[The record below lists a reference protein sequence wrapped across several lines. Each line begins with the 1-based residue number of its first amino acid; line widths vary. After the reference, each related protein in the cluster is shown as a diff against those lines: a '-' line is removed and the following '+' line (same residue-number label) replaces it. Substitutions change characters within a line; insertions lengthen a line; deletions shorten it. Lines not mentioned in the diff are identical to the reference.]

1 VKKVSDL
8 STEEKI
14 GQLLLVGF
22 TGLEPDD
29 HIKEMIEKYRVGN
42 ILLFGRNLVNVDQAI
57 KMNNNLQ
64 ELALNSGGIPLSIS
78 TDQEGGCT
86 TRINKRVSLVPG
98 NMGLGAIDDEDA
110 AYRHGAIQ
118 AREMLALGINQNL
131 GPVLDINMVPR
142 SPIIGARAFGDT
154 PGQCAGL
161 GAALVKGL
169 QDNGVNATLKHFPG
183 QGAIPADTHH
193 DAPVLELSREE
204 LLARELLPFKQA
216 IEAGAASIMTA
227 HIKLPAFEPED
238 IPVTMSKA
246 VLTGLLRDELGFKGV
261 VMSDGLEMGAIT
273 KHFSIGE
280 ASVRAVQAG
289 LDMLM
294 VCHTKEEQLEAL
306 EAVQEAV
313 DSGKIDMAR
322 LDQAA
327 ARVLA
332 MKERVVGA
340 GEIIV
345 DEKKSIQEIGK
356 PEYTKQCDDL
366 CARSITLLRN
376 DEKRLPLKLAE
387 TDKVVAVYSH
397 AFDDF
402 GEKVAV
408 DGSSSPLGA
417 ALKKRHKNVLDIPIG
432 PLPDE
437 QVIKELVDASQ
448 DAALIVVTTIFGHS
462 IWGTVPN
469 PLTVFDE
476 EIELVMAL
484 HATGVPLIAVS
495 TRSPYDI
502 MELPEVKTA
511 LATYS
516 WWAPSM
522 EALAAVLFG
531 EAKPEGKLPVAMEGV
546 FERGH
551 GLSY

>member
-1 VKKVSDL
+1 VKKLSDL

-42 ILLFGRNLVNVDQAI
+42 ILLFGRNLANVDQVI
-57 KMNNNLQ
+57 KLNNNLQ
-64 ELALNSGGIPLSIS
+64 QLASNSGGVPLSIC

-86 TRINKRVSLVPG
+86 TRISQRVSLVPG
-98 NMGLGAIDDEDA
+98 NMALGAIDDEDA
-110 AYRHGAIQ
+110 AYQHGLIQ
-118 AREMLALGINQNL
+118 AKEMLALGINQNL
-131 GPVLDINMVPR
+131 GPVLDINMVAR
-142 SPIIGARAFGDT
+142 SPIIGPRAFGDT
-154 PGQCAGL
+154 AERCARL

-169 QDNGVNATLKHFPG
+169 QDNGVNATIKHFPG

-193 DAPVLELSREE
+193 VAPALELSREE

-216 IEAGAASIMTA
+216 IDVGAASIMTA
-227 HIKLPAFEPED
+227 HIKLPAYESAD
-238 IPVTMSKA
+238 IPVTMSRA
-246 VLTGLLRDELGFKGV
+246 VLTDLLRGELGFEGV

-280 ASVRAVQAG
+280 ASVLGILAG
-289 LDMLM
+289 LDILM

-306 EAVQEAV
+306 EAVIEAV
-313 DSGKIDMAR
+313 DKGKIGMDR
-322 LDQAA
+322 LDEAA
-327 ARVLA
+327 GRVLA
-332 MKERVVGA
+332 MKARVVA
-340 GEIIV
+340 AEEIIV
-345 DEKKSIQEIGK
+345 DEMKSSLVIGNA
-356 PEYTKQCDDL
+356 EFTEQCADL

-376 DEKRLPLKLAE
+376 DEERLPLKLSEA
-387 TDKVVAVYSH
+387 DKVVVVYSH

-402 GEKVAV
+402 NEKVGGN
-408 DGSSSPLGA
+408 DQSSPLGE

-437 QVIKELVDASQ
+437 QVIKQLVDATQ
-448 DAALIVVTTIFGHS
+448 GAALIVVTTIFGHN

-469 PLTVFDE
+469 PLAVFDQ
-476 EIELVMAL
+476 EIELVKAL
-484 HATGVPLIAVS
+484 HGTGVPLIAVS

-511 LATYS
+511 LAAYS
-516 WWAPSM
+516 WWGPSM

-531 EAKPEGKLPVAMEGV
+531 EQKPQGKLPVAMEGI